1 MTILLA
7 NDDGY
12 QAEGIQVLL
21 RVLEEAGHEV
31 WMAAPDGERS
41 AKSHSMTLGED
52 IVARKIGEN
61 RWILNGQPGDC
72 VLYGLK
78 GGLFPRTPDMVVTG
92 INRGY
97 NISTDVCYSGTIG
110 AAEEATLCG
119 VPAIALSCQGRPYP
133 YEATA
138 RFALA
143 HLESFRSLC
152 GASSY
157 VSVNV
162 PGDTDG
168 KSWEPAVLSPLGYN
182 DAVVKTSG
190 SGMRTFDHQDARFGS
205 SVLLRFKGEEIRGRK
220 DLEGSDLDVVAHGR
234 IAVSVFEVL
243 PSVDPRGQAN
253 LEKLRKSDANT

>member
-1 MTILLA
+1 MESSCYRLGMTILLA

-119 VPAIALSCQGRPYP
+119 VPAIALSCQGRPYLRP
-133 YEATA
+133 GPSRVVPFSLWCFKLCERERAGRHGWKKLGA
-138 RFALA
+138 GRAVPSGLQRCGREDQRIRHADVRPSGRPLRKFGSPALQGGGNPRA
-143 HLESFRSLC
+143 E
-152 GASSY
+152 
-157 VSVNV
+157 
-162 PGDTDG
+162 
-168 KSWEPAVLSPLGYN
+168 
-182 DAVVKTSG
+182 G
-190 SGMRTFDHQDARFGS
+190 SGRQRS
-205 SVLLRFKGEEIRGRK
+205 
-220 DLEGSDLDVVAHGR
+220 
-234 IAVSVFEVL
+234 
-243 PSVDPRGQAN
+243 
-253 LEKLRKSDANT
+253 